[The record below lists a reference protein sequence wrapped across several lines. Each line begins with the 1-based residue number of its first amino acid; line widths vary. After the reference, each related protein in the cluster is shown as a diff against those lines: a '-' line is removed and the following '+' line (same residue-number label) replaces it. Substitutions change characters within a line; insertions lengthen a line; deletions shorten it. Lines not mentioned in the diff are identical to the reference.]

1 MLSSYLLTL
10 REGLEAALIIGAL
23 LGALK
28 KLGSP
33 RGKREIWLGTGAAI
47 LASISAGVLLN
58 VLGANFEGRAEEI
71 FEGVTML
78 LAAGVLTWVLLWM
91 KNQSQMYQQELV
103 TGVAQALAENSG
115 WAMFSLAFLAVIRE
129 GVELA
134 FFLTAA
140 AVDSEPGG
148 ILLGAGL
155 GLLTVIGL
163 AVLLFNSLIRLN
175 LAHFFRVTS
184 LILVFFAAGLVAH
197 GVHEFNE
204 VGLIPPIIEH
214 VWDVNPVL
222 DEKSGL
228 GQLLK
233 SLLGY
238 NGNPSLSEVLAY
250 GAYLLG
256 IGFYDFRSRKKI
268 KITKEEI

>member
-1 MLSSYLLTL
+1 MVASFLLAL

-28 KLGSP
+28 KLESP
-33 RGKREIWLGTGAAI
+33 RGKKEIWLGTSAAV
-47 LASISAGVLLN
+47 LISVAAGLLLN

-71 FEGVTML
+71 FEGITML

-91 KNQSQMYQQELV
+91 KTQSRRIQQELE
-103 TGVAQALAENSG
+103 TGVAQALAGNSA
-115 WAMFSLAFLAVIRE
+115 WALFSLAFLAVIRE

-140 AVDSEPGG
+140 AVDSAPGA

-155 GLLTVIGL
+155 GMLTVIGL

-175 LAHFFRVTS
+175 LARFFRVTS

-204 VGLIPPIIEH
+204 VGLIPPIIEQ
-214 VWDVNPVL
+214 VWDINPIL
-222 DEKSGL
+222 DENSGL
-228 GQLLK
+228 GQILK

-250 GAYLLG
+250 AAYLLG
-256 IGFYDFRSRKKI
+256 IGIYEFKSSPANQKD
-268 KITKEEI
+268 